1 MTRKKTVAK
10 KKQAQAAANSQTYVV
25 NHCVQHQLTSSD
37 SKNPPSSEPER
48 PSSPTIPIPQGPSA
62 DDVKEQGN
70 VAFKAKQY
78 TEAIELYTKAIGTEI
93 TITLSFVT
101 DTNIP
106 QISSQRNHHISLIA
120 QPLTW
125 L

>member
-1 MTRKKTVAK
+1 MTRKKTLAK
-10 KKQAQAAANSQTYVV
+10 KKQAQAAANGQTYVL

-37 SKNPPSSEPER
+37 SKNPLPSER
-48 PSSPTIPIPQGPSA
+48 PSSPTIPIPQGPCA

-78 TEAIELYTKAIGTEI
+78 TEAIELYTKAIGTAI
-93 TITLSFVT
+93 TTTVSFFT
-101 DTNIP
+101 DTNTS
-106 QISSQRNHHISLIA
+106 QISNQRNHHISLIA